1 MRCNASSSASND
13 GNEGDEAL
21 GAALLADVAGGGKLV
36 VAALRASSSSAAS
49 AGASAVPS
57 SALLG
62 QQMQRLQAET
72 HSRVTPLLSELDSS
86 GRQTAAL
93 QARRE
98 ALSRELRAVK
108 ADLAAAGA
116 RSQALQASADEAQDL
131 YERSLQALLATH
143 TPAPAATVPD
153 PAAAEAL
160 AETAASLEALVADL
174 LGNVRRVESAMGT
187 AFRPPAVPQPQTQ
200 TPALSAASS
209 AALAQQVSG
218 RVSASAAALADYVEA
233 EGRCLWALAERVA
246 RGRDRL
252 QALRAEESAFRG
264 LNMQVRRSITSRQVA
279 SRISYRHCS
288 RHLSYLMRYDLHRD
302 TRKHF

>member
-1 MRCNASSSASND
+1 
-13 GNEGDEAL
+13 
-21 GAALLADVAGGGKLV
+21 
-36 VAALRASSSSAAS
+36 
-49 AGASAVPS
+49 VPS

-72 HSRVTPLLSELDSS
+72 HSRVAPLLSELESS
-86 GRQTAAL
+86 GRQTVAL

-98 ALSRELRAVK
+98 ALARELRAVE
-108 ADLAAAGA
+108 ADVAAAGA

-143 TPAPAATVPD
+143 TPAPAPAVTAPD

-174 LGNVRRVESAMGT
+174 LGNVRRVESAMG
-187 AFRPPAVPQPQTQ
+187 AFRPPVAPQSLTK
-200 TPALSAASS
+200 TAALSAASS

-246 RGRDRL
+246 RGRARL
-252 QALRAEESAFRG
+252 QTLRVEESAFRG
-264 LNMQVRRSITSRQVA
+264 LKMQVRRSITSG
-279 SRISYRHCS
+279 
-288 RHLSYLMRYDLHRD
+288 
-302 TRKHF
+302 